1 MNLSLVHNNLGVW
14 YEQHHRVLPW
24 RETCDPYRI
33 WLSEIILQQTRVE
46 QGMGYYLR
54 FVDRFPNVM
63 SLAEASE
70 DEVLRYWQGL
80 GYYSRARN
88 LHRAAKILAE
98 QAKGERAPQNTG
110 VFGSPAE
117 AKGEDIYHFWRS
129 LPGVGDYTAGAVASF
144 AYNLPYVAI
153 DGNVYRVLAR
163 LYDCEIPFDTTEGK
177 KHFKKLGEALL
188 DRNNPRL
195 YNSAIMELG
204 ALQCTPSKPD
214 CGSCPLQ
221 ACCLAYAHG
230 TVELL
235 PVRKPRPKLR
245 DRYLNYTIY
254 CTSDMYTLIHQR
266 TGKDIWQHL
275 YEFVLE
281 ESEALLPTPAGCPSV
296 DLVHVLSHQRLHA
309 RFHIKKVSE
318 LPPIPDTIVIPLSSL
333 DEYALSRL
341 TLRALD
347 ALGGI
352 I

>member
-1 MNLSLVHNNLGVW
+1 MKLSLVHNNLGVW

-98 QAKGERAPQNTG
+98 QAQGERAPQKAG

-177 KHFKKLGEALL
+177 KHFKKCEH
-188 DRNNPRL
+188 NEKIVVN
-195 YNSAIMELG
+195 
-204 ALQCTPSKPD
+204 
-214 CGSCPLQ
+214 
-221 ACCLAYAHG
+221 
-230 TVELL
+230 
-235 PVRKPRPKLR
+235 
-245 DRYLNYTIY
+245 Y
-254 CTSDMYTLIHQR
+254 CTS
-266 TGKDIWQHL
+266 
-275 YEFVLE
+275 
-281 ESEALLPTPAGCPSV
+281 
-296 DLVHVLSHQRLHA
+296 
-309 RFHIKKVSE
+309 HIICMVMF
-318 LPPIPDTIVIPLSSL
+318 DC
-333 DEYALSRL
+333 
-341 TLRALD
+341 
-347 ALGGI
+347 
-352 I
+352 